1 MSTAPKLTGLGDA
14 AALIAKPV
22 ARLIDAALGTDL
34 EHCDD
39 CEQRRQ
45 RWNEAVPFQ
54 SQDVL
59 PNETNESTPQDPPP
73 CMNCGRK

>member
-1 MSTAPKLTGLGDA
+1 MSTPPKLTGLGDA

-54 SQDVL
+54 PQDVS
-59 PNETNESTPQDPPP
+59 PPATPPDPPP